1 MIETYKLTTKK
12 EKIDFN
18 QFFKLATNDHYL
30 RGHSKKIEKTRS
42 SLDIQKNFF
51 SQRIVTDWN
60 KLPQHVVDAPTVNT
74 IKNRIDRHAEDM
86 SNRSRYMLDSSLI
99 YKYK

>member
-1 MIETYKLTTKK
+1 MFLGRCIKK

-42 SLDIQKNFF
+42 RLDIRRNFF
-51 SQRIVTDWN
+51 SQRIVNDRN
-60 KLPQHVVDAPTVNT
+60 KLPQHVEDAPNDNT
-74 IKNRIDRHAEDM
+74 LKNRIDRHAEDM
-86 SNRSRYMLDSSLI
+86 SNRS
-99 YKYK
+99 KYA